1 MNIAHVE
8 RKQAFRYMCLPSEPD
23 AHFLEMADKCEK
35 MLLSAVKPNY
45 VYRVFPIEST
55 EQGISGG
62 GLLLKGNDIKEHLK
76 ECSQVVFLC
85 ATLSAGADRAIRQ
98 SSAFDILSGM
108 MTDAMA
114 NALIEQVCD
123 KAEQEIF
130 ATFPDNYFTWRFS
143 AGYGDFPLDTQA
155 DFLKVL
161 NAEKRL
167 GVTLSEN
174 DLLIPTKT
182 VTAVI
187 GVSETPIPKG
197 KKGCAICN
205 LSEKCPY
212 RAKGVHCHD

>member
-1 MNIAHVE
+1 MNISYVD
-8 RKQAFRYMCLPSEPD
+8 RVQAFRYLRLPSEPD
-23 AHFLEMADKCEK
+23 AHFLEMADICEK
-35 MLLSAVKPNY
+35 QLLSMISPKY
-45 VYRVFPIEST
+45 VYRVFPIIRT
-55 EQGISGG
+55 ENGISGG
-62 GLLLKGNDIKEHLK
+62 GLLLRGNDIASHLK
-76 ECSQVVFLC
+76 ECSQVIFLC

-98 SSAFDILSGM
+98 SSASDILGGM
-108 MTDAMA
+108 MTDTMA
-114 NALIEQVCD
+114 NAVIEQVCD
-123 KAEQEIF
+123 NAEQEIF
-130 ATFPDNYFTWRFS
+130 ATLPNHYFTWRFS

-167 GVTLSEN
+167 GVTLSESN
-174 DLLIPTKT
+174 LLIPTKT

-187 GVSETPIPKG
+187 GVSETPVPKG

>member
-1 MNIAHVE
+1 MNISYVD
-8 RKQAFRYMCLPSEPD
+8 RVQAFRYLRLPSEPD
-23 AHFLEMADKCEK
+23 AHFLEMADVCEK
-35 MLLSAVKPNY
+35 QLLSMISPKY
-45 VYRVFPIEST
+45 VYRIFPIVQT
-55 EQGISGG
+55 ENGISGG
-62 GLLLKGNDIKEHLK
+62 GLLLRGNDIANHLK
-76 ECSQVVFLC
+76 GCSQVIFLC

-98 SSAFDILSGM
+98 SSASDILSGM
-108 MTDAMA
+108 ITDTMA
-114 NALIEQVCD
+114 NAVIEQVCD
-123 KAEQEIF
+123 NAEQEIF
-130 ATFPDNYFTWRFS
+130 ATLPSHYFTWRFS

-167 GVTLSEN
+167 GVTLSES

-187 GVSETPIPKG
+187 GVSETPISKG